1 MIALADIK
9 AIATPKEVARYFLG
23 EPKFEKGKNSW
34 YCSPFREEQHPS
46 FKVDDVGMYD
56 FGTNT
61 SYDIFKF
68 VQNIKRCDFK
78 ESVDVLASLFGIAE
92 RDYED
97 GKLAMWYKKQREEQE
112 KHRKEVHDFYLA
124 VWDEVDAE
132 YHENQQ
138 CLEIFKGD
146 FSDDTYKICLDRQ
159 ASVWGM
165 EEHLAQEILT
175 WEDEEKLMKQAMKGE
190 LPTWLMDRLKM
201 RMTELLILNTGHT
214 QKREY

>member
-23 EPKFEKGKNSW
+23 EPKFTKGKNSW

-68 VQNIKRCDFK
+68 VQGMKCCDFK
-78 ESVDVLASLFGIAE
+78 ESVNILASLFGVAE
-92 RDYED
+92 RDYDD

-112 KHRKEVHDFYLA
+112 RYRQEVHDFYLV
-124 VWDEVDAE
+124 VWDEVDDE
-132 YHENQQ
+132 YHVNKD

-146 FSDDTYKICLDRQ
+146 LEGDAYKICLDRQ
-159 ASVWGM
+159 ASVWSM
-165 EEHLAQEILT
+165 EEYLAQEVLT
-175 WEDEEKLMKQAMKGE
+175 WEDEEKLMQKAMKGE
-190 LPTWLMDRLKM
+190 LPTWLMDRLKV
-201 RMTELLILNTGHT
+201 RMPMLLILHIGHT
-214 QKREY
+214 QRREY